1 MDRSKE
7 ETKEGEIGG
16 GKRDTVIE
24 KKEEN
29 ICIPLR
35 I

>member
-1 MDRSKE
+1 MDRSEK
-7 ETKEGEIGG
+7 ETKEGEVG
-16 GKRDTVIE
+16 GKGDTVIE
-24 KKEEN
+24 KEEEN